1 MRISYLSS
9 GRVLFRS
16 AMDCDPPF
24 GMGQPLRCPAMV
36 STKAMAED
44 VSASNGIML
53 WATMPAHRPF
63 APRVRKRAAICFP
76 DCKDFKPNCAKASGC
91 CGTFNIG
98 TQIWLSRS
106 EEHTSELQSLM
117 RTAYAVFCLKKTT
130 CGLKH
135 VIAWRK

>member
-1 MRISYLSS
+1 MVPPSDRKYAPIA
-9 GRVLFRS
+9 S

-53 WATMPAHRPF
+53 WATMPAHRPL

-76 DCKDFKPNCAKASGC
+76 ACKDFKPNCEIVRASVRERAGNEGKEQRVD
-91 CGTFNIG
+91 GT
-98 TQIWLSRS
+98 
-106 EEHTSELQSLM
+106 
-117 RTAYAVFCLKKTT
+117 KKKNKT
-130 CGLKH
+130 K
-135 VIAWRK
+135 R